1 MKIYALSDL
10 HLSLNRPFDPLDSSL
25 YEGTKPM
32 GVFGDRWENHIYRIY
47 EEWNSLI
54 SDDDVVLI
62 AGDISWAMTLDEA
75 IFDLD
80 FIGML
85 PGHKIMIRGNHD
97 YWWHS
102 IKKIR
107 EKLPESVEIIQND
120 SVIIGDYGI
129 CGSRLW
135 TLPSSPDFKADDES
149 IFRREL
155 IRMELSLKAAKGRPV
170 IAMSHFMP
178 LNEKEEENEIS
189 DLYHQYNVVKA
200 VYGHLHDKSHAIAVQ
215 GERHGVE
222 YYLTSADYLR
232 CKPVFI
238 AETD

>member
-1 MKIYALSDL
+1 
-10 HLSLNRPFDPLDSSL
+10 
-25 YEGTKPM
+25 
-32 GVFGDRWENHIYRIY
+32 
-47 EEWNSLI
+47 
-54 SDDDVVLI
+54 
-62 AGDISWAMTLDEA
+62 
-75 IFDLD
+75 
-80 FIGML
+80 
-85 PGHKIMIRGNHD
+85 
-97 YWWHS
+97 
-102 IKKIR
+102 
-107 EKLPESVEIIQND
+107 
-120 SVIIGDYGI
+120 
-129 CGSRLW
+129 
-135 TLPSSPDFKADDES
+135 
-149 IFRREL
+149 
-155 IRMELSLKAAKGRPV
+155 MELSLKEAKGRPV